1 MLLCWIYLDSLMK
14 VLAASYF
21 YQKNSK
27 VIRFFI
33 FYFLRKQKEMKKKVS
48 EIGWR
53 SRIQEL
59 QYISGE
65 SLEHEFSLLII
76 KFGISMWDK

>member
-1 MLLCWIYLDSLMK
+1 
-14 VLAASYF
+14 
-21 YQKNSK
+21 
-27 VIRFFI
+27 
-33 FYFLRKQKEMKKKVS
+33 MKKKVS

-76 KFGISMWDK
+76 KYGISMWDK